1 MTIRRVRTVVGL
13 SEPVG
18 AFSQAVIAD
27 GFVYTSGQIP
37 VCTDGSIP
45 ADFESQLEA
54 TLGNLRTLLDSVGSG
69 LDQVVKVNGYL
80 TDRDQLDPY
89 NRIYT
94 AWFGEHLPA
103 RTTVCVDLWDVALE
117 IDCVALVK
125 EKADG

>member
-1 MTIRRVRTVVGL
+1 MTIRRVRTVDGL

-18 AFSQAVIAD
+18 AFSQAVVAG
-27 GFVYTSGQIP
+27 GFVFTSGQIP
-37 VCTDGSIP
+37 ARADGSI
-45 ADFESQLEA
+45 AAGFESQLEA

-89 NRIYT
+89 NRIYS

-125 EKADG
+125 EKTDG

>member
-1 MTIRRVRTVVGL
+1 MTIRRVRTVDGL
-13 SEPVG
+13 REPVG
-18 AFSQAVIAD
+18 AFSQAVVAD
-27 GFVYTSGQIP
+27 GFVYTSGQLP
-37 VCTDGSIP
+37 VRADGSVP

-89 NRIYT
+89 NRIYS

-103 RTTVCVDLWDVALE
+103 RTTVCVELWDVALE

-125 EKADG
+125 EKSDG

>member
-1 MTIRRVRTVVGL
+1 MTIRRVRTVDGL

-18 AFSQAVIAD
+18 AFSQAIVAD

-37 VCTDGSIP
+37 VRTDGSIP
-45 ADFESQLEA
+45 AEFESQLEA
-54 TLGNLRTLLDSVGSG
+54 TLGNLSTLLDSVGSG

-117 IDCVALVK
+117 IDCVALLK

>member
-1 MTIRRVRTVVGL
+1 MTIRRVRTVDGL

-18 AFSQAVIAD
+18 AFSQAIVAD

-37 VCTDGSIP
+37 VLADDSIQ

-54 TLGNLRTLLDSVGSG
+54 SLGYLRTLLDSVGSG
-69 LDQVVKVNGYL
+69 LDQVVKVNGFL

-89 NRIYT
+89 NRIYS

>member
-1 MTIRRVRTVVGL
+1 MTIRRVRTVDGL

-18 AFSQAVIAD
+18 AFSQAIVAD

-37 VCTDGSIP
+37 ARADDSIP

-54 TLGNLRTLLDSVGSG
+54 TLGNLRILLDSVGSG
-69 LDQVVKVNGYL
+69 LEQVVKVNGYL

-89 NRIYT
+89 NRIYS

-125 EKADG
+125 EKTDD

>member
-1 MTIRRVRTVVGL
+1 MTIRRVRTVDGL

-18 AFSQAVIAD
+18 AFSQAVVAD

-37 VCTDGSIP
+37 ARADGSIP

-89 NRIYT
+89 NRIYS

-125 EKADG
+125 EKTDG

>member
-1 MTIRRVRTVVGL
+1 MTIRRVRTVDGL

-18 AFSQAVIAD
+18 AFSQAIVAD
-27 GFVYTSGQIP
+27 GLVYTSGQIP
-37 VCTDGSIP
+37 VRTDGSIP

>member
-1 MTIRRVRTVVGL
+1 MTIRRVRTLHGL

-18 AFSQAVIAD
+18 AFSQAIVAD

-37 VCTDGSIP
+37 VRTDGSIP

>member
-27 GFVYTSGQIP
+27 GVVYTSGQIP
-37 VCTDGSIP
+37 VRTDGSTP

-89 NRIYT
+89 NRIYI

>member
-1 MTIRRVRTVVGL
+1 MTIRSVRTVVGL

-37 VCTDGSIP
+37 VRTDGSIP

>member
-27 GFVYTSGQIP
+27 GVVYTSGQIP
-37 VCTDGSIP
+37 VRTDGSTP

-117 IDCVALVK
+117 IDCVALAK

>member
-1 MTIRRVRTVVGL
+1 MRTVVGL

-37 VCTDGSIP
+37 VRTDGSIP

>member
-1 MTIRRVRTVVGL
+1 MTIRRVQTVDGVR
-13 SEPVG
+13 EPVG
-18 AFSQAVIAD
+18 AFSQAVVAD
-27 GFVYTSGQIP
+27 GFVYTSGQLP
-37 VCTDGSIP
+37 VRADGSVP

-89 NRIYT
+89 NRIYS

-125 EKADG
+125 EKTDD

>member
-37 VCTDGSIP
+37 VRTDGSIP

-54 TLGNLRTLLDSVGSG
+54 TLGNLCTLLDSVGSG

-117 IDCVALVK
+117 IDCVALAK

>member
-1 MTIRRVRTVVGL
+1 MTIRRVRTVDGL

-18 AFSQAVIAD
+18 AFSQAVVAN

-37 VCTDGSIP
+37 VRTDGSIP

>member
-37 VCTDGSIP
+37 VRTDGSIP

-89 NRIYT
+89 NRIYS

>member
-1 MTIRRVRTVVGL
+1 MTIRRVRTVDGL

-18 AFSQAVIAD
+18 AFSQAVVAD

-37 VCTDGSIP
+37 VRTDGSIP
-45 ADFESQLEA
+45 ADFEPQLEA

>member
-1 MTIRRVRTVVGL
+1 MTIRRVRTVDGL

-18 AFSQAVIAD
+18 AFSQAIVAD

-37 VCTDGSIP
+37 VRTDGSIP

-69 LDQVVKVNGYL
+69 LEQVVKVNGYL

-89 NRIYT
+89 NRIYS

>member
-1 MTIRRVRTVVGL
+1 VRTVDGL

-18 AFSQAVIAD
+18 AFSQAIVAD
-27 GFVYTSGQIP
+27 GLVYTSGQIP
-37 VCTDGSIP
+37 LRTDGSIP

>member
-1 MTIRRVRTVVGL
+1 MTIRRVRTVDRL

-18 AFSQAVIAD
+18 AFSQAIVAD

-37 VCTDGSIP
+37 VRTDGIIP
-45 ADFESQLEA
+45 ADFESQFEA

-125 EKADG
+125 EMFDG

>member
-1 MTIRRVRTVVGL
+1 MTIRRVRTIDGL

-18 AFSQAVIAD
+18 AFSQAIVAD

-37 VCTDGSIP
+37 VLADDSIP

>member
-1 MTIRRVRTVVGL
+1 MTIRRVRTVDGL

-18 AFSQAVIAD
+18 AFSQAIVAD

-37 VCTDGSIP
+37 ARADDSIP

-54 TLGNLRTLLDSVGSG
+54 TLSNLRTLLDSVGSG
-69 LDQVVKVNGYL
+69 LEQVVKVNGYL

-89 NRIYT
+89 NRIYS
-94 AWFGEHLPA
+94 AWFGEHLPT

-125 EKADG
+125 EKTDD

>member
-1 MTIRRVRTVVGL
+1 MTIRRVRTVDGL

-18 AFSQAVIAD
+18 AFSQAIVAD

-37 VCTDGSIP
+37 VLADGSIP

-54 TLGNLRTLLDSVGSG
+54 TPGNLRTLLDSVGSG

>member
-1 MTIRRVRTVVGL
+1 MTIRRVRTVDGL

-18 AFSQAVIAD
+18 AFSQAVVAD
-27 GFVYTSGQIP
+27 GFVFTSGQIP
-37 VCTDGSIP
+37 ARADGSIP

-54 TLGNLRTLLDSVGSG
+54 SLGNLRTLLDSVGSG

-89 NRIYT
+89 NRIYS

-103 RTTVCVDLWDVALE
+103 RTTVCVDLWDVSLE

-125 EKADG
+125 EKTDG

>member
-37 VCTDGSIP
+37 VLTDGSIP

>member
-1 MTIRRVRTVVGL
+1 MTIQRVPTVDGL
-13 SEPVG
+13 REPVG
-18 AFSQAVIAD
+18 AFSQAVVAD
-27 GFVYTSGQIP
+27 GIVYTSGQLP
-37 VCTDGSIP
+37 VRADGSVP
-45 ADFESQLEA
+45 ADFELQLEA

>member
-1 MTIRRVRTVVGL
+1 MTIRRVRTVDGL

-18 AFSQAVIAD
+18 AFSHAVVAD
-27 GFVYTSGQIP
+27 GFVFTSGQIP
-37 VCTDGSIP
+37 ARADGSIP
-45 ADFESQLEA
+45 AGFESQLEA

-89 NRIYT
+89 NRIYS

-117 IDCVALVK
+117 IDCVALVM
-125 EKADG
+125 EKTDD

>member
-1 MTIRRVRTVVGL
+1 MTIRRVRTVDGL

-18 AFSQAVIAD
+18 AFSQAIVAD

-37 VCTDGSIP
+37 VRTDGSIP

-54 TLGNLRTLLDSVGSG
+54 TLGNLSTLLDSVGSG
-69 LDQVVKVNGYL
+69 LDHVVKVNGYL

>member
-1 MTIRRVRTVVGL
+1 MTIQRVRTVVGL

-27 GFVYTSGQIP
+27 GVVYTSGQIP
-37 VCTDGSIP
+37 VRTDGSTP

-117 IDCVALVK
+117 IDCVALAK

>member
-1 MTIRRVRTVVGL
+1 MTIRRVRTVDGL

-18 AFSQAVIAD
+18 AFSQAIVAD

-37 VCTDGSIP
+37 LRTDGSIP

-54 TLGNLRTLLDSVGSG
+54 TLGNLSTLLDSVGSG

-89 NRIYT
+89 NRIYS

>member
-1 MTIRRVRTVVGL
+1 MTIRRVRTVDGL

-37 VCTDGSIP
+37 VRTDGSIP

>member
-1 MTIRRVRTVVGL
+1 MTIQRVRTVDGL
-13 SEPVG
+13 REPVG
-18 AFSQAVIAD
+18 AFSQAVVAD

-37 VCTDGSIP
+37 VLTDDSIP

>member
-1 MTIRRVRTVVGL
+1 MTIRRVRTVDGL

-18 AFSQAVIAD
+18 AFSQAIVDD

-37 VCTDGSIP
+37 VRTDGSIP

>member
-1 MTIRRVRTVVGL
+1 MTIRRVRTVDGL

-18 AFSQAVIAD
+18 AFSQAIVAD

-37 VCTDGSIP
+37 VRTDGSIP

-89 NRIYT
+89 NRIYS

-125 EKADG
+125 KTDD

>member
-1 MTIRRVRTVVGL
+1 MTIQRVRTVDGL
-13 SEPVG
+13 REPVG
-18 AFSQAVIAD
+18 AFSQAVVAD
-27 GFVYTSGQIP
+27 GFVYTSGQLP
-37 VCTDGSIP
+37 VRADGSVP

-94 AWFGEHLPA
+94 AWFGKHLPA

>member
-37 VCTDGSIP
+37 VRTDGSTP

-117 IDCVALVK
+117 IDCVALAK

>member
-18 AFSQAVIAD
+18 AFSQAVIAY

-37 VCTDGSIP
+37 VRTDGSSP